1 MARVLRPRRR
11 VQQWVISGISE
22 KTEVQGGWRRG
33 APPGG
38 EVLTTNE
45 SKKLRELRSKARKAG
60 RNPDLVVL
68 PPRALPKPR
77 LPHPPD
83 VALLDSQ
90 LPVPPLLPP
99 PGADGAALS
108 RAAATASQSGEGLAL
123 FPSLCTR
130 AREILASFDPPDLAR
145 LAKAMARARHEDSEL
160 SSLLL
165 KQGVSRLAYFDADR
179 LVQFL
184 SGLRAVLPASELAPA
199 SEELRLRTAELRGRG
214 ALSAAA
220 TLAPR
225 LLRGGELLSALAPQ
239 LEARLSSDG
248 FRARDLAKVC
258 KAYSALRFHD
268 AAHIS
273 ALVACCRF
281 TLDEASPA
289 DVSQLAEAAMRG
301 GVKNADAFLKEAAM
315 LATKQA
321 AFMLPFEMGL
331 CAMTFGPS
339 AADFLAKSP
348 SSELAA
354 MEAAVAS
361 AELLHAIGR
370 AAASAAPR
378 LQPHQVASVLEGCA
392 SWRLGLPA
400 APLAALA
407 AAASAPAPLTASA
420 LRSLALLLPASTA
433 EIPDVASKT
442 LQGPLR
448 VDSERQAA
456 MATEQEALRE
466 AWRSTAS
473 LDAMLRQQ
481 LTNGE
486 GWESLSLI
494 IKACTAFER
503 VQPDWCQQ
511 ELGASLPLLEALQMG
526 RQRLPADFEVSED
539 PAALLCAVGEDA
551 GAGGLS
557 FRSFMPS
564 LVILLE
570 VCHLSR
576 ATNYLETETTTSAT
590 QTTTGTVVETPAE
603 CAVYARNCNSCFG
616 NGCRYC
622 QVSPESWNFGG
633 NNNPPVA
640 LDYVCVS
647 QHYQCIDLLQ
657 LRTDVKSVVPVAVTS
672 CGSLEPPRAM
682 TTRRPTTTTAYVAP
696 DLGILSSSGGDA
708 PWWPDEWSVAVWLAI
723 ILVSGFILG
732 FCCYLG
738 RRCRRSLQRVHVAPQ
753 SALDSRMFK
762 SKGGSVQWDFA
773 KAGVV
778 NVSDLEAAK
787 RALAAALRS
796 EASSE
801 ALPSRGRCL
810 TFWASNCLRV
820 AVLSELDV
828 LLATYPILTISF
840 DADWRRS
847 DNATIEAL
855 AKLLLRHR
863 GRCKFRTG
871 GSQPLAL
878 PAATLATISSCG
890 EALAASHTEVDS
902 VSFERGPKDDA
913 PCSASLAG
921 LRLSSQE
928 VIFHRHPLGD
938 QGCSLVCG
946 FVKSWGAR
954 LQICRLVECGF
965 GDLAAAGVARLLAD
979 ARQPA
984 SALREL
990 NLSANKFGNG
1000 GAAELADALPRLD
1013 SLEKLLLERNKIGV
1027 LGAKALAA
1035 RLPRS
1040 NVREL
1045 VMGTHLGG
1053 NPLGEEGV
1061 QALATALDDAMPR
1074 AAANRAMRLQALA
1087 LEDCGVGQAGAKAL
1101 AEYIPKS
1108 VLQALSVARGHLA
1121 DDDATAV
1128 LLALPGSISFLDLS
1142 GNELSDL
1149 TASIAGEACALLS

>member
-1 MARVLRPRRR
+1 MPAYGFYRVLKSAPDTFSKHHLAPSTLLATGPSS
-11 VQQWVISGISE
+11 SG
-22 KTEVQGGWRRG
+22 QGQADPEEPAARQH
-33 APPGG
+33 
-38 EVLTTNE
+38 
-45 SKKLRELRSKARKAG
+45 SKAAANWSGLFRKVNNLNNTQSSWTEG
-60 RNPDLVVL
+60 F
-68 PPRALPKPR
+68 
-77 LPHPPD
+77 
-83 VALLDSQ
+83 
-90 LPVPPLLPP
+90 
-99 PGADGAALS
+99 
-108 RAAATASQSGEGLAL
+108 AS
-123 FPSLCTR
+123 
-130 AREILASFDPPDLAR
+130 AR
-145 LAKAMARARHEDSEL
+145 RHEPAKRFSNA
-160 SSLLL
+160 
-165 KQGVSRLAYFDADR
+165 KGVC
-179 LVQFL
+179 Q
-184 SGLRAVLPASELAPA
+184 
-199 SEELRLRTAELRGRG
+199 
-214 ALSAAA
+214 
-220 TLAPR
+220 
-225 LLRGGELLSALAPQ
+225 
-239 LEARLSSDG
+239 
-248 FRARDLAKVC
+248 
-258 KAYSALRFHD
+258 
-268 AAHIS
+268 
-273 ALVACCRF
+273 
-281 TLDEASPA
+281 
-289 DVSQLAEAAMRG
+289 
-301 GVKNADAFLKEAAM
+301 
-315 LATKQA
+315 TK
-321 AFMLPFEMGL
+321 
-331 CAMTFGPS
+331 
-339 AADFLAKSP
+339 
-348 SSELAA
+348 
-354 MEAAVAS
+354 
-361 AELLHAIGR
+361 
-370 AAASAAPR
+370 
-378 LQPHQVASVLEGCA
+378 
-392 SWRLGLPA
+392 
-400 APLAALA
+400 
-407 AAASAPAPLTASA
+407 
-420 LRSLALLLPASTA
+420 
-433 EIPDVASKT
+433 
-442 LQGPLR
+442 
-448 VDSERQAA
+448 
-456 MATEQEALRE
+456 ALRE

-473 LDAMLRQQ
+473 LDAALRQQ

-494 IKACTAFER
+494 IK
-503 VQPDWCQQ
+503 
-511 ELGASLPLLEALQMG
+511 ELGASLPLSEALQMG
-526 RQRLPADFEVSED
+526 RQRLPAEFQVSED
-539 PAALLCAVGEDA
+539 PAALLRAAGEDA
-551 GAGGLS
+551 GAGTS
-557 FRSFMPS
+557 AHFRLHGQEWDPEASACRHKNVP
-564 LVILLE
+564 
-570 VCHLSR
+570 CHALPLAMSSEE
-576 ATNYLETETTTSAT
+576 NETETQTTTSAT
-590 QTTTGTVVETPAE
+590 QTTTGTVVENPPN
-603 CAVYARNCNSCFG
+603 CALYARNCNGCFVK
-616 NGCRYC
+616 GCRYC
-622 QVSPESWNFGG
+622 QVSPESWNFGDSS
-633 NNNPPVA
+633 PPVA
-640 LDYVCVS
+640 LDYVCVA

-657 LRTDVKSVVPVAVTS
+657 LRTDVKSVVPVAVTG

-682 TTRRPTTTTAYVAP
+682 TTPRPTTTTAYVAK

-708 PWWPDEWSVAVWLAI
+708 PWPDEWSVAVWLAI

-732 FCCYLG
+732 FCCYVG

-810 TFWASNCLRV
+810 TFWASNYLRV

-902 VSFERGPKDDA
+902 VSFERGPKDEA

-984 SALREL
+984 SGLREL

-1074 AAANRAMRLQALA
+1074 AAANRATRLQALA

-1149 TASIAGEACALLS
+1149 TASIAGEALYKRPKLSISLAANYISPTIKLLLAEEHGTRLRV